1 MRRYDRARLD
11 AMAGNPH
18 RDNKW
23 RTGRT
28 LAQLPARF
36 GVHPIAAPLGTRQ
49 SVLGVMAFID
59 GFQNERTLR
68 GYPIIKCG
76 HDVML

>member
-1 MRRYDRARLD
+1 MTVPALTQWLETPI
-11 AMAGNPH
+11 ATTSGGQAE
-18 RDNKW
+18 
-23 RTGRT
+23 T